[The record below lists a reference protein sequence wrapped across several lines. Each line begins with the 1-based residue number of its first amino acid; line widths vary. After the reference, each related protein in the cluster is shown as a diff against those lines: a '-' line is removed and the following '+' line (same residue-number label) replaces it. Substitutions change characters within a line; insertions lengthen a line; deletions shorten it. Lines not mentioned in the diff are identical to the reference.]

1 MNKKL
6 ERKCPRKPPNLKWW
20 WNKWFWRL
28 GNAPFG
34 LWVCGNERAWSGRWM
49 NSHLFTNKSTQVCG
63 SVTRPL
69 TYKVTHPLW
78 WSIKLQKPTR
88 ALTQVCECLCDLE
101 NIHTPCHTCVWE
113 GVWGS
118 ERTFSAKID
127 RHTPIH
133 TGVWL
138 SKKYFD
144 PKLWDTHPATR
155 PFTHHSVECITSKNF
170 PRFLN
175 SRTKNPPNTL
185 K

>member
-63 SVTRPL
+63 TVTRPL

-88 ALTQVCECLCDLE
+88 ALTHLCECLCDLE
-101 NIHTPCHTCVWE
+101 NIHTHPATLVCGRVC
-113 GVWGS
+113 GVLK
-118 ERTFSAKID
+118 EHFLQRLI
-127 RHTPIH
+127 
-133 TGVWL
+133 
-138 SKKYFD
+138 
-144 PKLWDTHPATR
+144 DTHPSTR
-155 PFTHHSVECITSKNF
+155 VCDFLKNILIQNYEIHTQ
-170 PRFLN
+170 PHAL
-175 SRTKNPPNTL
+175 SHTIV
-185 K
+185 